1 MSEYP
6 YEQPLVDRTLKVPHL
21 VFGLLFLGFASLWA
35 LGESGAI
42 SGEGVTILGP
52 AVLVLAGVVGL
63 VASLAAG
70 RNRHRRDRV
79 APEIPPEIPPEVAH
93 EFAPDLAHD
102 GDTYTQT
109 FDTPDADVEDPT
121 QHQERQ

>member
-1 MSEYP
+1 MSDYP
-6 YEQPLVDRTLKVPHL
+6 YEPPPADRTLKVPHL
-21 VFGLLFLGFASLWA
+21 VFGLLFLGFAGLWA

-70 RNRHRRDRV
+70 RNRHRRER
-79 APEIPPEIPPEVAH
+79 AAHEVA
-93 EFAPDLAHD
+93 ADLEHD
-102 GDTYTQT
+102 SDNYTQT
-109 FDTPDADVEDPT
+109 FDTSDADVEDPT
-121 QHQERQ
+121 QHQERQS

>member
-6 YEQPLVDRTLKVPHL
+6 YEQPPADRTLKIPHL
-21 VFGLLFLGFASLWA
+21 VFGLLFLGFAGLWA

-63 VASLAAG
+63 AASLAAG
-70 RNRHRRDRV
+70 RNRHRRERDAYTQPV
-79 APEIPPEIPPEVAH
+79 DPEVA
-93 EFAPDLAHD
+93 PQDVD
-102 GDTYTQT
+102 DTIQYEENQS
-109 FDTPDADVEDPT
+109 
-121 QHQERQ
+121 

>member
-6 YEQPLVDRTLKVPHL
+6 YEQPPVDRTLKVPHL
-21 VFGLLFLGFASLWA
+21 VFGLLFLGFAGLWA

-63 VASLAAG
+63 AASLAAG

-79 APEIPPEIPPEVAH
+79 APDVAPEVVH
-93 EFAPDLAHD
+93 EVAPDLAHD

-109 FDTPDADVEDPT
+109 FDTPAVDVEDPT
-121 QHQERQ
+121 QHQERQS

>member
-6 YEQPLVDRTLKVPHL
+6 YEQPPVDRTLKVPHL
-21 VFGLLFLGFASLWA
+21 VFGLLFLGFAGLWA

-63 VASLAAG
+63 AASLAAG
-70 RNRHRRDRV
+70 RNRHRRERV
-79 APEIPPEIPPEVAH
+79 AHEIPPEVA
-93 EFAPDLAHD
+93 PDLSHD

-109 FDTPDADVEDPT
+109 FDTPEADVEDPT
-121 QHQERQ
+121 QHQERQS

>member
-6 YEQPLVDRTLKVPHL
+6 YEQPPADRTLKIPHL
-21 VFGLLFLGFASLWA
+21 VFGLLFLGFAGLWA

-63 VASLAAG
+63 AASLAAG
-70 RNRHRRDRV
+70 RNRHRRERDSYTQPV
-79 APEIPPEIPPEVAH
+79 DPAVSAEVDPEV
-93 EFAPDLAHD
+93 DSGVD
-102 GDTYTQT
+102 DTIQYEENQS
-109 FDTPDADVEDPT
+109 
-121 QHQERQ
+121 